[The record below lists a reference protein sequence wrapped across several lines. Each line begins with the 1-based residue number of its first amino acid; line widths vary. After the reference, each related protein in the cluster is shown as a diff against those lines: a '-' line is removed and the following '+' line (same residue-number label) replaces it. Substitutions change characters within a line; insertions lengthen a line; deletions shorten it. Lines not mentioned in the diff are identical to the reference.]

1 MGAIGGEIHLVPSA
15 RPFFK
20 DLLSWCKFLIL
31 FYHKFGSRD

>member
-20 DLLSWCKFLIL
+20 DLLSWYEFLIPN
-31 FYHKFGSRD
+31 S